1 MLTEKHLAVVRAALK
16 YLDEEMSPHGKD
28 ALFDYLDETGRSLAP
43 TVEDIKTARRIF
55 DSVELNYLLVD
66 STGIVIESERL
77 IPSSS
82 DDEVSFQSD
91 LSLLAAVLVPIQ

>member
-16 YLDEEMSPHGKD
+16 YLDEEISPHGKN
-28 ALFDYLDETGRSLAP
+28 ALRDYLDETGTGLDPAI
-43 TVEDIKTARRIF
+43 EDIKTARGLF

-77 IPSSS
+77 IPASSG
-82 DDEVSFQSD
+82 DEINFHSD